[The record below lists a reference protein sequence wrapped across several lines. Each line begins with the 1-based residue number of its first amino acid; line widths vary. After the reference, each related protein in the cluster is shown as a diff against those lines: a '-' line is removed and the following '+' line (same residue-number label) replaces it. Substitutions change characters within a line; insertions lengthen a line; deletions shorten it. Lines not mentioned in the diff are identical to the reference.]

1 MSNVNLV
8 SWKKIWLVALLPTV
22 LWGQTRKYSNEFLNI
37 GVDARAMAMSKAVT
51 ATVGDVTSGYWNP
64 AGLAQ
69 INDSWQASALHA
81 EYFASIAQYD
91 YAAFAMPLDAT
102 STAGVSLVRL
112 GVDDILDT
120 TQLFD
125 EDGNVDYD
133 RINRFSAADY
143 ALLISYARQASGIAN
158 LSYGANLKLIYRNIG
173 KFANA
178 VGFGF
183 DLGAQYQIKK
193 WQLGLMIRDVTTT
206 FNAWNINEEN
216 LRDVFER
223 TDNELPSENLELTIP
238 RINLGLGR
246 SFNLGEKYRLTTGLD
261 ASMTFGGRQ
270 NTLLSSSLVNISPAV
285 GAEVAY
291 KDFIFLRGGAGNV
304 TAITNFDNSQ
314 DYIVQPSL
322 GLGFK
327 YRGIYLDYGLTNIGN
342 GDDAVYSNIFSVKF
356 KFAEFNRS

>member
-1 MSNVNLV
+1 MITL
-8 SWKKIWLVALLPTV
+8 LLPLA

-51 ATVGDVTSGYWNP
+51 ATTNDVTAGYWNP
-64 AGLAQ
+64 AGLAH

-91 YAAFAMPLDAT
+91 YAAFAMPIDAT
-102 STAGVSLVRL
+102 STAGVSLIRF

-120 TQLFD
+120 TQLVD
-125 EDGNVDYD
+125 EDGNVDFD

-143 ALLISYARQASGIAN
+143 ALIVSYARKAKGIEN
-158 LSYGANLKLIYRNIG
+158 FSYGGNVKLIYRDIG
-173 KFANA
+173 KFASA
-178 VGFGF
+178 IGFGF
-183 DLGAQYQIKK
+183 DVGAQYQVKAWK
-193 WQLGLMIRDVTTT
+193 LGLMIRDVTTT
-206 FNAWNINEEN
+206 FNAWNISTDK

-223 TDNELPSENLELTIP
+223 TGNALPNENLELTIP
-238 RINLGLGR
+238 RINLGIGR

-261 ASMTFGGRQ
+261 ASMTFGGQQ
-270 NTLLSSSLVNISPAV
+270 NTILSSDIVNVDPAL

-291 KDFIFLRGGAGNV
+291 KNFIFLRGGAGNV
-304 TAITNFDNSQ
+304 TAITNFDNSK

-327 YRGIYLDYGLTNIGN
+327 YRGIYLDYGLTNIAN
-342 GDDAVYSNIFSVKF
+342 GDDAVYSNIFSIKF